1 MVEWDIGMGRIQ
13 VQIKAP
19 FGEIVVEGDTPQ
31 EILETLRAMPPQFMS
46 EIDGLISTKLTPP
59 MKMQLQG
66 IMEFTTEGPI
76 ITTREK
82 LTHYEAVGLIL
93 YASDEKTNTATQM
106 SRLIESSGIKSQVPA
121 RLNEMAKRGLVF
133 KPNPSMPEWKLTT
146 QGERWITEQVLP
158 RLRGA
163 VEG

>member
-1 MVEWDIGMGRIQ
+1 MGRIQ

-19 FGEIVVEGDTPQ
+19 FGEILVEGNNPQ

-46 EIDGLISTKLTPP
+46 EIDGLISAKLTPP
-59 MKMQLQG
+59 MKMQLEG
-66 IMEFTTEGPI
+66 IIEFTTEGPI

-93 YASDEKTNTATQM
+93 YASDEKTSTATQI
-106 SRLIESSGIKSQVPA
+106 SRLVESSGIKSQVPA

-133 KPNPSMPEWKLTT
+133 KPNPAMPEWKLTT
-146 QGERWITEQVLP
+146 QGERWITEEVLP
-158 RLRGA
+158 KLRGA